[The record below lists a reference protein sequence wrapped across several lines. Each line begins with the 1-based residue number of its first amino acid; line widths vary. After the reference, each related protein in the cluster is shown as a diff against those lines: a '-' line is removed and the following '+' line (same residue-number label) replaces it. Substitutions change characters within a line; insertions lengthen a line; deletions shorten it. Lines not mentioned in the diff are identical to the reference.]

1 MFQLRY
7 GIPLFI
13 AAAWNI
19 VIAALSL
26 IDIDQHLLIFF
37 NYEESFSDPVARFY
51 LLGLWFAIAAF
62 GIGYGLVAYN
72 HKRNRAF
79 ICIGVAG
86 KILFFSMVA
95 WYWSQGIAT
104 NTAIVLASGDL
115 IFALFFLWFLFQT
128 REHGFY

>member
-19 VIAALSL
+19 VIAAISL
-26 IDIDQHLLIFF
+26 IDILIFF
-37 NYEESFSDPVARFY
+37 NYEEYFSDPVAMFY

-79 ICIGVAG
+79 ISIGVPG